1 MKAKEGAMGKINWTR
16 VLLGGLVAGA
26 VGNVLMFAAWGLFTR
41 PSLSAALEAL
51 GQPLQETV
59 ATTVIGV
66 VLGFLVMI
74 LVMWLYAAIRPRYG
88 AGPRTALVA
97 GVAAGLLF
105 AVFPD
110 IGWGLTLRLIPG
122 RVWATDAVVSLVVIV
137 IATLLGA
144 WVYKEEGA

>member
-26 VGNVLMFAAWGLFTR
+26 VGNVLMFAGWGIFTR
-41 PSLSAALEAL
+41 PTLSAALDAL
-51 GQPLQETV
+51 GQPLQETFIS
-59 ATTVIGV
+59 TVIGV

-97 GVAAGLLF
+97 GVAAGFLF

-110 IGWGLTLRLIPG
+110 MGWGLTLRLIPG

-144 WVYKEEGA
+144 WVYKEEGP